1 MTTHVKL
8 AYQDS
13 LQDQTENVFVPEE
26 NMLIVISNVSNVSTT
41 VPFVQVKLTVLYV
54 PVDISYKI
62 KNVSLDATSDI
73 TFQESSVKNVKT
85 VVLTA
90 TEPGHASF
98 VKLEDML
105 STDYVMSTVHQD
117 QLLKLPT

>member
-26 NMLIVISNVSNVSTT
+26 NMSIATSNVFHVLTT
-41 VPFVQVKLTVLYV
+41 VLSAQVKLTVLCV
-54 PVDISYKI
+54 TVDISYKT
-62 KNVSLDATSDI
+62 KNVSPDVTLDT
-73 TFQESSVKNVKT
+73 TFQESSVKNVKMA
-85 VVLTA
+85 VLTVI
-90 TEPGHASF
+90 EPDHASY

-105 STDYVMSTVHQD
+105 TMDCVMSTVHQD
-117 QLLKLPT
+117 LLLKSPT

>member
-54 PVDISYKI
+54 PVDISYKT
-62 KNVSLDATSDI
+62 KNVSPDATSDI

>member
-26 NMLIVISNVSNVSTT
+26 NMLIAISNVSHVSTT
-41 VPFVQVKLTVLYV
+41 VPFVQVKPTVLYV
-54 PVDISYKI
+54 PVDISYKT
-62 KNVSLDATSDI
+62 KNVSPDATSDI
-73 TFQESSVKNVKT
+73 TFQESYVKNVKT

-90 TEPGHASF
+90 TEPDHASF

-105 STDYVMSTVHQD
+105 STDYVISTVHQD

>member
-1 MTTHVKL
+1 MKTHVKL
-8 AYQDS
+8 VYQDS
-13 LQDQTENVFVPEE
+13 PQDQTENVSVPEE
-26 NMLIVISNVSNVSTT
+26 NMLTAISNVFHVSTT
-41 VPFVQVKLTVLYV
+41 VPSVQVKPTVLYV

-90 TEPGHASF
+90 TEPDHASF